1 MDKLK
6 ATELVELGLQALRD
20 LEEAILEN
28 RKHTINLKTAVLRE
42 TLFNILELTKL
53 EQDD

>member
-6 ATELVELGLQALRD
+6 ATELAELGLQALRD

-42 TLFNILELTKL
+42 TLLNILELTRL
-53 EQDD
+53 EQDG

>member
-28 RKHTINLKTAVLRE
+28 RKQTINLKTAVLRE

-53 EQDD
+53 EQDE